1 MFLFLPI
8 PAAAR
13 TLLIALIAWLVLVG
27 IMFRPWKT
35 NEAIIALAGAGL
47 LILLGLITPA
57 NAFFTL
63 VQDWNTFFFFLGIM
77 GISALAETAG
87 FFDWLAAWAARLSGT
102 VRGGSS

>member
-13 TLLIALIAWLVLVG
+13 TLLIALIAGLVLVG